1 MTTEEVKT
9 WLRSYRYLKSEAER
23 LEEELAYWRSKAEK
37 MTRELSGMPS
47 GSGGGDKV
55 PACVEKIW
63 ELERELSA
71 KLAGMVEQRQAI
83 ERAIEALDND
93 LYKEILL
100 GKYIYGRSLSQLA
113 KKMNYD
119 YVYVRKSHGKALQK
133 LKKAT
138 ESYTPPVI

>member
-23 LEEELAYWRSKAEK
+23 LEEELAEWRSKAEK

-63 ELERELSA
+63 ELERKLSA
-71 KLAGMVEQRQAI
+71 KLSDMVEQRQAI
-83 ERAIEALDND
+83 ERAIESLPDKKKQ
-93 LYKEILL
+93 LMRYR
-100 GKYIYGRSLSQLA
+100 YIDGMKWEKVAVEMNMEYRWVLRIHGR
-113 KKMNYD
+113 
-119 YVYVRKSHGKALQK
+119 ALQEICK
-133 LKKAT
+133 LT
-138 ESYTPPVI
+138 MESHY

>member
-9 WLRSYRYLKSEAER
+9 WLRSYRYLKNEAER

-63 ELERELSA
+63 ELER
-71 KLAGMVEQRQAI
+71 KLEEQLKEVIGRRNEIEKAI
-83 ERAIEALDND
+83 SSVPNET
-93 LYKEILL
+93 YQLL
-100 GKYIYGRSLSQLA
+100 LRLKYIDGDTWEKIA
-113 KKMNYD
+113 VKMNYK
-119 YVYVRKSHGKALQK
+119 YRWVQYLHGRALQ
-133 LKKAT
+133 AI
-138 ESYTPPVI
+138 SNRA

>member
-23 LEEELAYWRSKAEK
+23 LEEELAEWRSKAEK

-63 ELERELSA
+63 ELERKLSA
-71 KLAGMVEQRQAI
+71 KLSDMVEQRQAI
-83 ERAIEALDND
+83 ERAIESLPDKQKQ
-93 LYKEILL
+93 LMHYR
-100 GKYIYGRSLSQLA
+100 YIDGMKWEKVAVEMNMEYRWVLRIHGR
-113 KKMNYD
+113 
-119 YVYVRKSHGKALQK
+119 ALQEICK
-133 LKKAT
+133 LT
-138 ESYTPPVI
+138 MESHY

>member
-9 WLRSYRYLKSEAER
+9 WLRSYRYLKNEAER

-47 GSGGGDKV
+47 GSGGRDKV

-83 ERAIEALDND
+83 ERAIEALPDKQKQLMRYRYIDGMKWESIAEKMNRTTRWV
-93 LYKEILL
+93 EILH
-100 GKYIYGRSLSQLA
+100 GR
-113 KKMNYD
+113 
-119 YVYVRKSHGKALQK
+119 ALQI
-133 LKKAT
+133 LCRT
-138 ESYTPPVI
+138 SL

>member
-23 LEEELAYWRSKAEK
+23 LEEELAEWRSKAEK

-63 ELERELSA
+63 ELERKLSA
-71 KLAGMVEQRQAI
+71 KLSDAVEQRQAI
-83 ERAIEALDND
+83 ERAIESLPDKKKQ
-93 LYKEILL
+93 LMRYR
-100 GKYIYGRSLSQLA
+100 YIDGMKWEKVAVEMNMEYRWVLRIHGR
-113 KKMNYD
+113 
-119 YVYVRKSHGKALQK
+119 ALQEICK
-133 LKKAT
+133 LT
-138 ESYTPPVI
+138 MESHY

>member
-23 LEEELAYWRSKAEK
+23 LEEELAEWRSKAEK

-63 ELERELSA
+63 ELERKLSA
-71 KLAGMVEQRQAI
+71 KLSDMVEQRQAI
-83 ERAIEALDND
+83 ERAIEALPDKQKQ
-93 LYKEILL
+93 LMHYR
-100 GKYIYGRSLSQLA
+100 YIDGMKWEKVAVEMNMEYRWVLRIHGR
-113 KKMNYD
+113 
-119 YVYVRKSHGKALQK
+119 ALQEICK
-133 LKKAT
+133 LT
-138 ESYTPPVI
+138 MESHY

>member
-23 LEEELAYWRSKAEK
+23 LEEELAEWRSKAEK

-63 ELERELSA
+63 ELERKLSA
-71 KLAGMVEQRQAI
+71 KLSDMVEQRQAI
-83 ERAIEALDND
+83 ERAIEALPDKQKQ
-93 LYKEILL
+93 LMHYR
-100 GKYIYGRSLSQLA
+100 YIDGMKWEKVAVEMNMEYRWVLRIHGR
-113 KKMNYD
+113 
-119 YVYVRKSHGKALQK
+119 ALQEICK
-133 LKKAT
+133 LT
-138 ESYTPPVI
+138 IESHY

>member
-63 ELERELSA
+63 ELERELNA
-71 KLAGMVEQRQAI
+71 KLSGMVEQRKEI
-83 ERAIEALDND
+83 ERAIEALPDKQKQLLRYRYIDGMKWESIAGKIGND
-93 LYKEILL
+93 SRHIRRLHGWALK
-100 GKYIYGRSLSQLA
+100 SL
-113 KKMNYD
+113 KMSLN
-119 YVYVRKSHGKALQK
+119 VRLN
-133 LKKAT
+133 L
-138 ESYTPPVI
+138 

>member
-63 ELERELSA
+63 ELERDLSA
-71 KLAGMVEQRQAI
+71 KLAGMVEQRQEI
-83 ERAIEALDND
+83 ERAIEALPDKQKQ
-93 LYKEILL
+93 LMRYR
-100 GKYIYGRSLSQLA
+100 YIDGMKWEKVAVEMNMEYRWVLRIHGR
-113 KKMNYD
+113 
-119 YVYVRKSHGKALQK
+119 ALQEICK
-133 LKKAT
+133 LT
-138 ESYTPPVI
+138 IESHC

>member
-63 ELERELSA
+63 ELERELNA
-71 KLAGMVEQRQAI
+71 KLSDIVEQRQAI
-83 ERAIEALDND
+83 ERAIESLPNKQKQ
-93 LYKEILL
+93 LMHYR
-100 GKYIYGRSLSQLA
+100 YIDGMKWEKVAVEMNLEYRWVLRIHGR
-113 KKMNYD
+113 
-119 YVYVRKSHGKALQK
+119 ALQEICK
-133 LKKAT
+133 LT
-138 ESYTPPVI
+138 MESHY

>member
-9 WLRSYRYLKSEAER
+9 WLRSYRYLKSEVER
-23 LEEELAYWRSKAEK
+23 LEEELAEWRSKAEK

-71 KLAGMVEQRQAI
+71 KLAGMVEQRKEI
-83 ERAIEALDND
+83 ERAIEALPDKQKQ
-93 LYKEILL
+93 LMRYR
-100 GKYIYGRSLSQLA
+100 YIDGMKWEKVAVEMNMEYRWVLRIHGR
-113 KKMNYD
+113 
-119 YVYVRKSHGKALQK
+119 ALQEICK
-133 LKKAT
+133 LT
-138 ESYTPPVI
+138 MESHY

>member
-47 GSGGGDKV
+47 GSGGRDKV

-63 ELERELSA
+63 ELEREFNTKLSD
-71 KLAGMVEQRQAI
+71 MVEQRQAI
-83 ERAIEALDND
+83 ERAIESLPNKQKQ
-93 LYKEILL
+93 LMRYR
-100 GKYIYGRSLSQLA
+100 YIDGMKWEKVAVEMNMEYRWVLRIHGR
-113 KKMNYD
+113 
-119 YVYVRKSHGKALQK
+119 ALQEICK
-133 LKKAT
+133 LT
-138 ESYTPPVI
+138 MESHY

>member
-9 WLRSYRYLKSEAER
+9 WLRSYRYLKNEVER
-23 LEEELAYWRSKAEK
+23 LEEELAEWRSKAEK

-63 ELERELSA
+63 ELERELNA
-71 KLAGMVEQRQAI
+71 KLIDMVEQRQAI

-93 LYKEILL
+93 LYKEILI

-113 KKMNYD
+113 EEKHYCYKQI
-119 YVYVRKSHGKALQK
+119 RRIHGRALK
-133 LKKAT
+133 NLNM
-138 ESYTPPVI
+138 SFNVPYNL